1 LTLALASGK
10 PNRIAFRIR
19 PMIAAQSSGP
29 PRSRKHAAGVVHGLR
44 RRPRLLICAVLAVV
58 IYFVTPAHLRPA
70 TRGLIAWNLATWTF
84 LALTFTM
91 MARDTRDSIRRHAS
105 REEENPWIV
114 LSLGILAAT
123 AAMAAIVWELGPM
136 KDLAGWR
143 RAEHVALVAS
153 TIFSAWTF
161 IHAMFALHY
170 AGEYYARSRDP
181 YGDIVR
187 GGLKFPD
194 DDNPGWIE
202 FLYQAFVIGCSC
214 ATSDVNVTTPTMR
227 GACFVQSI
235 VGFFFNTIILAL
247 TINIGASFF

>member
-1 LTLALASGK
+1 MT
-10 PNRIAFRIR
+10 
-19 PMIAAQSSGP
+19 AAQSSGP
-29 PRSRKHAAGVVHGLR
+29 PRSRRRFGIILGLG
-44 RRPRLLICAVLAVV
+44 RRPRMLICTALA
-58 IYFVTPAHLRPA
+58 ILAFFLIPGHFRPL
-70 TRGLIAWNLATWTF
+70 TRGLLAWNFGTWSFF
-84 LALTFTM
+84 LLIFTM
-91 MARDTRDSIRRHAS
+91 MARDTRDSIRRHAT
-105 REEENPWIV
+105 REEDSAWVV
-114 LSLGILAAT
+114 LSFGILAGT
-123 AAMAAIVWELGPM
+123 AAMAAIVGELDPIKQM
-136 KDLAGWR
+136 AGWL
-143 RAEHVALVAS
+143 RAGHIALVAA

-161 IHAMFALHY
+161 IHTMFALHY

-181 YGDIVR
+181 DGALVR

-214 ATSDVNVTTPTMR
+214 ATSDVNVTSPTMR

>member
-1 LTLALASGK
+1 
-10 PNRIAFRIR
+10 
-19 PMIAAQSSGP
+19 MIAAQSSGP
-29 PRSRKHAAGVVHGLR
+29 PRSRKRFAGFLHGMR
-44 RRPRLLICAVLAVV
+44 HRPRLLLCAVLGAL
-58 IYFVTPAHLRPA
+58 IYFITPPDLRQA
-70 TRGLIAWNLATWTF
+70 TRGLVAWNLATWTF
-84 LALTFTM
+84 LALIFTM
-91 MARDTRDSIRRHAS
+91 MARDTRDSIRRHATL
-105 REEENPWIV
+105 EEDNPWVV
-114 LSLGILAAT
+114 LSLGVVAGT

-136 KDLAGWR
+136 KEMAGWR
-143 RAEHVALVAS
+143 RAEHIALVAA

-161 IHAMFALHY
+161 IHTMFALHY

-181 YGDIVR
+181 DGDIVR
-187 GGLKFPD
+187 GGLRFPG

-214 ATSDVNVTTPTMR
+214 ATSDVNVTSPTMR